1 MNAGLLGAGTIGF
14 GVCEISAGIPDLEIA
29 KVLDRREIPGLEG
42 RLTKDI
48 GDIMQDNGIGAVIE
62 LLGGVEP
69 AHSWAIQAMRAGKS
83 FVTANKL
90 MVSENLPELLRVARE
105 NGVSIRFSAAVGG
118 GIPYLFNL
126 LRARRVDNIT
136 EVGGIL
142 NGTTNYMLDLMQ
154 SQGIG
159 FSEALKL
166 AQEAGYAEADPTA
179 DISGG
184 DAKCKIMLS
193 SCVAWDG
200 LVNKPDILCEGI
212 EAITARDMAFI
223 KEKGYAC
230 KLLARSAKVDGGICC
245 YVEPTLAPK
254 DSVMANIALVENMA
268 FFRGEN
274 AGLQRFTGAGAGRY
288 ATAYAVVNDL
298 IDIERNADAYAFSI
312 SERPIAIDNAA
323 ECHRYVARGIDV
335 AGAEELGGG
344 MFITPEI
351 SVSEMH
357 ALARAAREA
366 GGKPFFAGIM
376 E

>member
-14 GVCEISAGIPDLEIA
+14 GVCEISASIPDLEIA

-69 AHSWAIQAMRAGKS
+69 AHSWAVQAMRAGKS

-105 NGVSIRFSAAVGG
+105 NGVSMRFSAAVGG
-118 GIPYLFNL
+118 GIPYIFNL

-159 FSEALKL
+159 FSQALKL

-184 DAKCKIMLS
+184 DARCKIMLS

-230 KLLARSAKVDGGICC
+230 KLLARAAKVDGGICC

-298 IDIERNADAYAFSI
+298 IDIERNADAYTFSI

-323 ECHRYVARGIDV
+323 EFHRYVVRDV
-335 AGAEELGGG
+335 DIAGAEELGGG

>member
-14 GVCEISAGIPDLEIA
+14 GVCEIAAGIPDIEIA
-29 KVLDRREIPGLEG
+29 KVLDRREIPELEG
-42 RLTKDI
+42 KLTKDI
-48 GDIMQDNGIGAVIE
+48 ADILGSDSISAVIE

-69 AHSWAIQAMRAGKS
+69 ARTWAVQAMESGKS

-126 LRARRVDNIT
+126 LRARRADTIT
-136 EVGGIL
+136 EIGGIL

-154 SQGIG
+154 TQGIG
-159 FSEALKL
+159 FAEALKL

-179 DISGG
+179 DISGA

-193 SCVAWDG
+193 SCIAWDG
-200 LVNKPDILCEGI
+200 VVKKSDILCEGI
-212 EAITARDMAFI
+212 EAISASDMAFV

-230 KLLARSAKVDGGICC
+230 KLLARAAKVAGGICC
-245 YVEPTLAPK
+245 YVEPTLVRK

-298 IDIERNADAYAFSI
+298 IDIERNADAYSFSI
-312 SERPIAIDNAA
+312 SENAIAIDNSS
-323 ECHRYVARGIDV
+323 ERHRYLTRGV
-335 AGAEELGGG
+335 LVPGAEELGDG
-344 MFITPEI
+344 MYVTPEI
-351 SVSEMH
+351 SVSDMH
-357 ALARAAREA
+357 SLANAARET
-366 GGKPFFAGIM
+366 GESVFFAGIR

>member
-14 GVCEISAGIPDLEIA
+14 GVCEIAEGISDLEIA

-42 RLTKDI
+42 KLTKDI
-48 GDIMQDNGIGAVIE
+48 AEIMEDKSIGAVIE

-69 AHSWAIQAMRAGKS
+69 AHSWAIQAMKAGKN

-90 MVSENLPELLRVARE
+90 MISENLPELLQTAKE

-126 LRARRVDNIT
+126 LRARRVDKIV

-142 NGTTNYMLDLMQ
+142 NGTTNYMLDLMS

-159 FSEALKL
+159 FAEALKL
-166 AQEAGYAEADPTA
+166 AQDAGYAEADPTA

-184 DAKCKIMLS
+184 DAKCKIMLT

-200 LVNKPDILCEGI
+200 VVEKGDILCEGI
-212 EAITARDMAFI
+212 EAIKASDMAFI
-223 KEKGYAC
+223 KEKGYGL
-230 KLLARSAKVDGGICC
+230 KLMARAAKVENGICC
-245 YVEPTLAPK
+245 YVEPTMVPA
-254 DSVMANIALVENMA
+254 STVMANIALVENMA

-298 IDIERNADAYAFSI
+298 IDMERNPDAYTFSI
-312 SERPIAIDNAA
+312 SDEKIAIDNGA
-323 ECHRYVARGIDV
+323 EKHRYIVRGMDV
-335 AGAEELGGG
+335 DGAEDIGGS
-344 MFITPEI
+344 MKMTEEI

-357 ALARAAREA
+357 AMAKAAREKGA
-366 GGKPFFAGIM
+366 DVFFAGIR

>member
-14 GVCEISAGIPDLEIA
+14 GVCEIAEGISDLEIK
-29 KVLDRREIPGLEG
+29 KVLDRREIPELKGK
-42 RLTKDI
+42 LTTDI
-48 GDIMQDNGIGAVIE
+48 NEIMNDGSIGAVIE

-69 AHSWAIQAMRAGKS
+69 AHNWAIQAMKAGKN

-90 MVSENLPELLRVARE
+90 MVSENLPELLKTAKE

-126 LRARRVDNIT
+126 LRARRVDKII
-136 EVGGIL
+136 EAGGIL

-159 FSEALKL
+159 FAPALKL
-166 AQEAGYAEADPTA
+166 AQDAGYAEADPTA

-184 DAKCKIMLS
+184 DAKCKIMLT

-200 LVNKPDILCEGI
+200 VVNKADILCEGI
-212 EAITARDMAFI
+212 EAITAEDIAFI
-223 KEKGYAC
+223 KEKGYAI
-230 KLLARSAKVDGGICC
+230 KLMARAAQVEGGICC
-245 YVEPTLAPK
+245 YVEPTLVHA
-254 DSVMANIALVENMA
+254 DTVMANIALVENMA

-298 IDIERNADAYAFSI
+298 IDMERNADAYTFSI
-312 SERPIAIDNAA
+312 SEREIAIDNEA
-323 ECHRYVARGIDV
+323 EKHRYIVRGVEIE
-335 AGAEELGGG
+335 GAEDIGNG
-344 MFITPEI
+344 MFMTGEI

-357 ALARAAREA
+357 AAAKAARENGA
-366 GGKPFFAGIM
+366 EVFFAGIR